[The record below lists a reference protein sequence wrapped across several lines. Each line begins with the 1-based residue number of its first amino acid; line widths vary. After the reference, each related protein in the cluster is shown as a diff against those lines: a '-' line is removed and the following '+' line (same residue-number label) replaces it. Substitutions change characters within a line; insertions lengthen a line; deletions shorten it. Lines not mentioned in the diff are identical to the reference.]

1 MEGCVTVGS
10 ESEVPGGK
18 AIQDDDSTNDEVRRN
33 FIETYESPPELWNSS
48 HPSYM
53 NKTRRNLALDK
64 LVNIYSKM
72 KPGANRADVRRKINT
87 LRSNYR
93 KELKKIVS
101 SKRSG
106 SGTDEVYQPTSWVF
120 RALKFP
126 HNSEQPVNV
135 NVQLKEIPHDDG
147 QDLTDQSPNPQ
158 PPAPSRSSIIP
169 PPPPAKKQRVVGPLT
184 KQN

>member
-10 ESEVPGGK
+10 EAEVPGGE
-18 AIQDDDSTNDEVRRN
+18 AIQDDDSTNDEVLRN

-93 KELKKIVS
+93 KELKKIVL

-106 SGTDEVYQPTSWVF
+106 SGADEVYQPTSWVF

>member
-10 ESEVPGGK
+10 ESEVPGGE
-18 AIQDDDSTNDEVRRN
+18 AIQEDDSTNDEVLRN
-33 FIETYESPPELWNSS
+33 FIETYEGLPELWNSS
-48 HPSYM
+48 HSSYM

-72 KPGANRADVRRKINT
+72 KPGANRADVWRKINT

-120 RALKFP
+120 HALKYL

-135 NVQLKEIPHDDG
+135 NVQLNEVSMKYSFNTLRCKKTGFI
-147 QDLTDQSPNPQ
+147 
-158 PPAPSRSSIIP
+158 SRN
-169 PPPPAKKQRVVGPLT
+169 KVGNT
-184 KQN
+184 EF